1 MKKLFMNDF
10 LLKGGKCKK
19 ILLIMRLSLILT
31 FATLFNVTASVYSQ
45 SVKVN
50 LDLKNATL
58 ETVFKSIQD
67 QTEFDFFYKNEHLP
81 QNKVITKNYKNTGV
95 DRILDEVLEGT
106 GLIYRVLNT
115 DIVVTKAPPSTIGT
129 EQEENLFLTS
139 NKPKPLPER

>member
-1 MKKLFMNDF
+1 MNGF
-10 LLKGGKCKK
+10 LPKGRKCKK

-81 QNKVITKNYKNTGV
+81 QNKVITKNYENTGV

-115 DIVVTKAPPSTIGT
+115 DIVVTKGT
-129 EQEENLFLTS
+129 ARSSASGEE
-139 NKPKPLPER
+139 